1 MPTPPRATASNG
13 HAKATAILLERVLK
27 PYGHRDFAIRLW
39 DGSELSAQNGHAP
52 RFTLVL
58 KRSDALYRM
67 LMPPSKRA
75 IAESYVAGDIDIE
88 GDPMAAL
95 DAVRTLTRK
104 ISLGDLLRVLP
115 SIGKLRQKREDRE
128 IPGAP
133 ELPGRRHSRDRDK
146 AAIRFHYD
154 IGTDFYAL
162 WLDQRMVY
170 SCSYFP
176 TGRETLDESQ
186 ERKLDHICRKLRLQ
200 PGESFLDLGCGYGG
214 LVIHAAERY
223 GVNARGITISKAHGE
238 LAQQRIKEKGLQ
250 DRCRV
255 DIMDYREVERNQQY
269 DKIAAI
275 GIIEHVGEN
284 RLDDYFKLV
293 WSLLKPGAVFLNHG
307 ICWPGRNRKYQRM
320 LDRLPIRRNFI
331 QRHIFPDLDLLP
343 LHTIL
348 RSAGKAGWEVRDVE
362 NLREHYT
369 ITLRMWLHNLERNWD
384 AAVAAVGE
392 PTARMFRAYLAY
404 SSHSFQVGDINLIHT
419 LFAKPD
425 EHGSVNIPMSRAY
438 MYPTG

>member
-1 MPTPPRATASNG
+1 MN
-13 HAKATAILLERVLK
+13 HVERTVAVLRRLTDA
-27 PYGHRDFAIRLW
+27 YGPLDFSIRLW
-39 DGSELSAQNGHAP
+39 EGTTIPAAP
-52 RFTLVL
+52 GQPTRFTLVL
-58 KRSDALYRM
+58 KRPDALYHM
-67 LMPPSKRA
+67 MVPPSKRA
-75 IAESYVAGDIDIE
+75 AAEAYIHGDLEVE
-88 GDPMAAL
+88 GDFIASVGIVTELSRKLSLSDVAA
-95 DAVRTLTRK
+95 
-104 ISLGDLLRVLP
+104 VLP
-115 SIGKLRQKREDRE
+115 SILKLKPSGNGKRELA
-128 IPGAP
+128 AP
-133 ELPGRRHSRDRDK
+133 DLPGGRHTKDRDK

-176 TGRETLDESQ
+176 TGAETLDESQ

-214 LVIHAAERY
+214 LVIHAAQRY

-238 LAQQRIKEKGLQ
+238 LAQQRIREQGLG

-255 DIMDYREVERNQQY
+255 DIMDYRELPRDRQY

-284 RLDDYFKLV
+284 RLNDYFQLV
-293 WSLLKPGAVFLNHG
+293 WDLLKPGSVFLNHG
-307 ICWPGRNRKYQRM
+307 ICWPGRNRKIERM
-320 LDRLPIRRNFI
+320 KDRLPFNRNFI

-343 LHTIL
+343 LHVIL
-348 RSAGKAGWEVRDVE
+348 QSAGRAGWEVRDVE

-369 ITLRMWLHNLERNWD
+369 ITLRKWLENLDAHWD
-384 AAVAAVGE
+384 AAVAEVGE
-392 PTARMFRAYLAY
+392 ATARMFRAYLGH

-419 LFAKPD
+419 LFAKPAANGRVD
-425 EHGSVNIPMSRAY
+425 IPMSREY
-438 MYPTG
+438 MYPRT